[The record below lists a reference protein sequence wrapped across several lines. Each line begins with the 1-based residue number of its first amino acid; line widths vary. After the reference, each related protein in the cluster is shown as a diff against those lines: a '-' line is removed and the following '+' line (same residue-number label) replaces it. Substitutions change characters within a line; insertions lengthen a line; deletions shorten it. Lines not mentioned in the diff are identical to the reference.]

1 MRRTQKLAVID
12 DLQLAQR
19 ALEDMPCGG
28 VGHGGVTLSDIE
40 ECEIAGIVHRENAEY
55 HQAQKAWLLI
65 ERAIGKVMA

>member
-28 VGHGGVTLSDIE
+28 VGQGGVTMADIE
-40 ECEIAGIVHRENAEY
+40 ECEIAGIVHSEDAEY
-55 HQAQKAWLLI
+55 HRAHKAWMLI

>member
-1 MRRTQKLAVID
+1 MRKEQKLAVTD

-28 VGHGGVTLSDIE
+28 VGHGGVIMADIE
-40 ECEIAGIVHRENAEY
+40 ASEQDGTVFECAEF

-65 ERAIGKVMA
+65 ERAIGKVTA